1 MTEKAKKPDVSLPTA
16 EISKLLTSVQGL
28 SLATTSSDNTPLA
41 SYAPFILFNGRIYV
55 FLSALSEHTRHMLAA
70 PNVGLMLLA
79 EPDTHKN
86 PFARQRLSLNAV
98 SRALLRDTELWLEVI
113 NAMTLQ
119 LGGTMQILRTLPDF
133 TLFELEVNGGNFVK
147 GFGAA
152 YTLTAAD
159 WAEITAI

>member
-1 MTEKAKKPDVSLPTA
+1 
-16 EISKLLTSVQGL
+16 
-28 SLATTSSDNTPLA
+28 
-41 SYAPFILFNGRIYV
+41 
-55 FLSALSEHTRHMLAA
+55 MLAA